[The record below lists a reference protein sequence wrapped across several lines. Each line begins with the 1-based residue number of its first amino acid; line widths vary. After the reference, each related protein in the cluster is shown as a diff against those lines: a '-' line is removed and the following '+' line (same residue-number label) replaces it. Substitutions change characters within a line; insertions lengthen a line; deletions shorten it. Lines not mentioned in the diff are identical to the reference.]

1 MPNIQLGKNL
11 RTLRKRYKLSQQD
24 MSVMLNISRQ
34 AYSNYENH
42 TRTPDLGTLLRISD
56 IFSVT
61 LDELVTQNIGNTI
74 AKTKGPYHCG
84 LNIHTQDSIYM
95 TTEELKLVIKYRDL
109 TEDDRRIL
117 TSFVDQNAIL
127 RDNPKGTEKTI

>member
-1 MPNIQLGKNL
+1 MPNMQLGKNL

-42 TRTPDLGTLLRISD
+42 TRTPDLGTLLHISD

-61 LDELVTQNIGNTI
+61 LDE
-74 AKTKGPYHCG
+74 
-84 LNIHTQDSIYM
+84 
-95 TTEELKLVIKYRDL
+95 
-109 TEDDRRIL
+109 
-117 TSFVDQNAIL
+117 
-127 RDNPKGTEKTI
+127 